1 MLNHRIFDSV
11 AIAVM
16 SLGILMGAAL
26 MLIF

>member
-1 MLNHRIFDSV
+1 MLNQRIFDSV

>member
-1 MLNHRIFDSV
+1 MLNQRIFDSV

-26 MLIF
+26 TLVF

>member
-1 MLNHRIFDSV
+1 MLNQRIFNSV

-26 MLIF
+26 TLVF